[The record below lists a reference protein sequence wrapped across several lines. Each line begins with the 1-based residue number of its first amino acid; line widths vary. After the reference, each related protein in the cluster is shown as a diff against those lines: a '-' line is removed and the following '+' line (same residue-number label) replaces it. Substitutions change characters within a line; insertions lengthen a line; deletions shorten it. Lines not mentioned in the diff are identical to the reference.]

1 VTPENVRTVRE
12 ALDQGGVPYQML
24 TFDDEGHGISKP
36 RNQKALYLR
45 LGQFFGDAFSGKG
58 T

>member
-1 VTPENVRTVRE
+1 
-12 ALDQGGVPYQML
+12 ML

-36 RNQKALYLR
+36 RNQKTLYLR